1 MIITTKPYGDLIY
14 VAESRGSRKLRWS
27 MVPVGASADD
37 LRPISR
43 RQVPP
48 IARRY
53 VYQIR
58 HRHRQ
63 VVAQA
68 QS

>member
-37 LRPISR
+37 LRTISR
-43 RQVPP
+43 DKSADRPP
-48 IARRY
+48 LCLPDPA
-53 VYQIR
+53 
-58 HRHRQ
+58 
-63 VVAQA
+63 
-68 QS
+68 SS